1 MILEAGAQA
10 LASGGIADLD
20 LATIAAQ
27 AGLKPSS
34 LRYYFANKEALAE
47 ALYLDRIDDLCCN
60 IAAAKSAESLIDA
73 VAELIRVEVQNYEN
87 YLEGRATRQLQL
99 GEVRSLERSRR
110 RTVGKRVGELLQD
123 TQDMLDSHGATGPSA
138 MPLLP
143 AQLLLENIFWMPA
156 WIENFQTWEFEF
168 VIRDLAKALC
178 SGLVRRDHKLEW
190 SVVEDA
196 HPDIDDEDRDDAF
209 LRTATQ
215 LICQRGYRGTSI
227 DAIAAELGL
236 TKGSFY
242 HHNAEKESLAE
253 RCFEASYA
261 RVSQLQHTASEM
273 TDAPLDRIAIVIASI
288 IEIQM
293 HKVSPIMRASA
304 FPSLPQDLRM
314 SVISRAAPLNRWYI
328 SQLAKTCS
336 TGETG
341 QVDPFIAAQVVSNG
355 ANASYDLVRLYG
367 YEPTPANKR
376 DILHTILHGI
386 AK

>member
-1 MILEAGAQA
+1 M
-10 LASGGIADLD
+10 
-20 LATIAAQ
+20 
-27 AGLKPSS
+27 
-34 LRYYFANKEALAE
+34 
-47 ALYLDRIDDLCCN
+47 
-60 IAAAKSAESLIDA
+60 
-73 VAELIRVEVQNYEN
+73 AELIRVEVENYEN

-110 RTVGKRVGELLQD
+110 RTVGNRVSEMLQD
-123 TQDMLDSHGATGPSA
+123 ARDLLEALGAAGPSA

-178 SGLVRRDHKLEW
+178 FGLVPEDHELEW

-196 HPDIDDEDRDDAF
+196 NPDLEDEVRDDAF

-242 HHNAEKESLAE
+242 HHNAEKETLAE

-261 RVSQLQHTASEM
+261 RVSRLQHAASEM
-273 TDAPLDRIAIVIASI
+273 TDAPMDRIATVLATI
-288 IEIQM
+288 IDIQM
-293 HKVSPIMRASA
+293 RQVSPIMRASA

-314 SVISRAAPLNRWYI
+314 SVISRAAPLHRWYI
-328 SQLAKTCS
+328 SQLAKSCS
-336 TGETG
+336 AQGTA

-367 YEPTPANKR
+367 YEATPANKR